1 MSRETCTEKRAET
14 RSGMNILHEMCP
26 EMARAGPSQRRPA
39 AADGVVR
46 EAVTRF
52 RVEEELVPIE
62 PVGGGGL
69 EP

>member
-1 MSRETCTEKRAET
+1 
-14 RSGMNILHEMCP
+14 
-26 EMARAGPSQRRPA
+26 MARAGPSQRRPA
-39 AADGVVR
+39 ATDGVVR

-52 RVEEELVPIE
+52 RAEEELVPIE